1 MRITEHSI
9 EDFAIKL
16 LEHLGYEYIY
26 APNIAPEFP
35 SDGGVAAAG
44 GRGGIFP
51 SSGGVPAAGGRGGIF
66 PSSGGVPAAGG
77 RGGIFPSSGGVPA
90 AGGRGGQDQRTSY
103 EEILLTHRLAEAV
116 RRINPTVP
124 PAAQEEAIKEI
135 QRIHS
140 PELLTNNES
149 FHRLLTEGI
158 KVSYQKDGQQRGDLV
173 WLIDFN
179 TPENNDFIVANQFTV
194 VEDGVNK
201 RPDVILFV
209 NGIPLVVI
217 ELKNAADENATIKSA
232 FRQIETYKAVIPS
245 LFTYNAFTIISDG
258 LEARAGTLS
267 SGMSRF
273 MAWKSADGKEE
284 ASHLVSQ
291 METLINGMLNKE
303 TLLDLVRHFIVFEK
317 SKKEDSKTG
326 VTTISTVK
334 KLAAY
339 HQYYAVNRAVESAMR
354 ATGYSPSLKGWH
366 QPAADDGV
374 VNSPSL
380 KGWHQ
385 PAADDGVVNSPSL
398 KGWHQPAADDGVV
411 NSPSLK
417 GWHQP
422 AADDGVVNSPS
433 LKGWH
438 QPAADDG
445 VVNSPSLKGWHQPA
459 ADDGVV
465 NSPSLKGWHQPA
477 ADDGVVNSPSLKGWH
492 QPAAD
497 DGVVNSPSL
506 KGWHQPAADDGVVNS
521 PSLKGWH
528 RPEGDD
534 GVVKRTSKN
543 YFSLP
548 YNPKLKDRA
557 RELRKAGNLP
567 EVLFW
572 NEVKNKQF
580 KGYDFDRQKI
590 IGNYIVDFYCSNCQ
604 VVIEIDGSS
613 HDDKVEYDAE
623 RDAFLESL
631 GLTVI
636 HIPVNDIMKQISSV
650 MNMLHEH
657 PALAGTK
664 ESPHPPAVGTPPEE
678 GDFVQESPESY
689 GVAGVKSQP
698 KGDRKGGVVWHTQGS
713 GKSLSMVFFTGKI
726 VLALNNPTVVVITD
740 RNDLDDQLFD
750 TFASSTQLLRQEPKQ
765 IENRNDLK
773 EKLKVASGGVIFTTI
788 QKFSPEEGNV
798 YETLSERENIVVI
811 ADEAHRTQYGFK
823 AKTVDEKDEQGNV
836 IGKKTVYGFAKY
848 MRDALPNAT
857 YIGFTGTPIESTDVN
872 TPAVFGN
879 YIDVY
884 DIAQAVEDGATVRIY
899 YESRLAKVNLSE
911 EGKKLVEELDD
922 ELDGEELTETQKAK
936 AKWTQLEALIGS
948 ENRIKNVAND
958 IIQHFG
964 QRQEVF
970 EGKGMIVA
978 MSRRIAADLYGEII
992 KLKPEWHS
1000 ADLDKG
1006 VIKVVMTAASSDGEK
1021 IAKHHTTK
1029 QQRRML
1035 ADRMKDPDDELKLVI
1050 VRDMWLTGFDAPS
1063 MHTLYIDK
1071 PMKGHNLMQAIAR
1084 VNRVY
1089 KDKPGGLVVDYLGIA
1104 SDLKKA
1110 LSFYSD
1116 AGGKGDP
1123 TIAQAQ
1129 AVELMLEKLEV
1140 VSQMYSEFPSVG
1152 GVSATG
1158 GRGGFPYEDY
1168 FQAETGQKLSMIL
1181 AAEEHILGL
1190 EDGKKRYINEVTA
1203 LSKAFAIAVPHEQA
1217 MDVKDEVSFF
1227 QAVKARLAKF
1237 DGTGS
1242 SRTDE
1247 EIETTIRQ
1255 VIDQALVSE
1264 QVIDVF
1270 DAAGIKKPDISILSE
1285 DFLMELKGMEHK
1297 NVALEVLK
1305 KLLNDE
1311 IIARSKKNLVKGK
1324 SLKEMLEN
1332 SIKKYHNRILSAA
1345 EVMDELIKLSK
1356 EIVNMDSEAKKLGLS
1371 DFEYAFYT
1379 AVANNDSAK
1388 QLMQQ
1393 DKLRELAVILT
1404 ERVKQNASID
1414 WTIKESVRAK
1424 LKVIIKRTLRQY
1436 GYPPDMQ
1443 KLATETVLKQAEM
1456 IANEL
1461 SN

>member
-1 MRITEHSI
+1 MTRITEHSI

-16 LEHLGYEYIY
+16 LENLGYEYIY
-26 APNIAPEFP
+26 APSIAHDGEKPE
-35 SDGGVAAAG
+35 
-44 GRGGIFP
+44 RN
-51 SSGGVPAAGGRGGIF
+51 
-66 PSSGGVPAAGG
+66 
-77 RGGIFPSSGGVPA
+77 
-90 AGGRGGQDQRTSY
+90 TY
-103 EEILLTHRLAEAV
+103 EETLLTHRLSEAV

-124 PAAQEEAIKEI
+124 PAAQEEALKEI

-149 FHRLLTEGI
+149 FHRLLTEGVKI
-158 KVSYQKDGQQRGDLV
+158 SYQKDGQQRGDLV

-179 TPENNDFIVANQFTV
+179 TPENNDFIAANQFTI

-245 LFTYNAFTIISDG
+245 LFTYNAFTVISDG
-258 LEARAGTLS
+258 LEARAGTVS

-273 MAWKSADGKEE
+273 MAWKSEDGKEE
-284 ASHLVSQ
+284 ASNLVSQ
-291 METLINGMLNKE
+291 METLIKGMLNKE

-326 VTTISTVK
+326 VTSISTVK

-354 ATGYSPSLKGWH
+354 ATGY
-366 QPAADDGV
+366 
-374 VNSPSL
+374 
-380 KGWHQ
+380 
-385 PAADDGVVNSPSL
+385 
-398 KGWHQPAADDGVV
+398 
-411 NSPSLK
+411 
-417 GWHQP
+417 
-422 AADDGVVNSPS
+422 
-433 LKGWH
+433 
-438 QPAADDG
+438 
-445 VVNSPSLKGWHQPA
+445 
-459 ADDGVV
+459 
-465 NSPSLKGWHQPA
+465 
-477 ADDGVVNSPSLKGWH
+477 
-492 QPAAD
+492 
-497 DGVVNSPSL
+497 
-506 KGWHQPAADDGVVNS
+506 
-521 PSLKGWH
+521 
-528 RPEGDD
+528 
-534 GVVKRTSKN
+534 T
-543 YFSLP
+543 
-548 YNPKLKDRA
+548 
-557 RELRKAGNLP
+557 
-567 EVLFW
+567 
-572 NEVKNKQF
+572 
-580 KGYDFDRQKI
+580 
-590 IGNYIVDFYCSNCQ
+590 
-604 VVIEIDGSS
+604 
-613 HDDKVEYDAE
+613 VEKK
-623 RDAFLESL
+623 SINN
-631 GLTVI
+631 TV
-636 HIPVNDIMKQISSV
+636 M
-650 MNMLHEH
+650 
-657 PALAGTK
+657 
-664 ESPHPPAVGTPPEE
+664 
-678 GDFVQESPESY
+678 ESPESY
-689 GVAGVKSQP
+689 GLRGVKTQP
-698 KGDRKGGVVWHTQGS
+698 KGDRRGGVVWHTQGS

-726 VLALNNPTVVVITD
+726 VLALDNPTIVVITD
-740 RNDLDDQLFD
+740 RNDLDDQLYD
-750 TFASSTQLLRQEPKQ
+750 TFASSKQLLRQDPKQ
-765 IENRNDLK
+765 IEDRKDLK

-788 QKFSPEEGNV
+788 QKFSPEDGNI
-798 YETLSERENIVVI
+798 YETLSERENIVVL

-823 AKTVDEKDEQGNV
+823 AKTVDEKDEHGNV

-857 YIGFTGTPIESTDVN
+857 YIGFTGTPIESSDVN

-899 YESRLAKVNLSE
+899 YESRLAKVNLTE
-911 EGKKLVEELDD
+911 EGKKLVEDLDE
-922 ELDGEELTETQKAK
+922 ELDGDELTETQKAK

-948 ENRIKNVAND
+948 GNRVKNVAND
-958 IIQHFG
+958 IIQHFN

-978 MSRRIAADLYGEII
+978 MSRRIAADLYEEII
-992 KLKPEWHS
+992 NLKPEWHS
-1000 ADLDKG
+1000 DDLDKG
-1006 VIKVVMTAASSDGEK
+1006 VIKVVMTSSSSDGPK

-1029 QQRRML
+1029 QQRRTL

-1116 AGGKGDP
+1116 SGGKGDP
-1123 TIAQAQ
+1123 TIAQEQ
-1129 AVELMLEKLEV
+1129 AVQLVLEKLEV
-1140 VSQMYSEFPSVG
+1140 VSQMYE
-1152 GVSATG
+1152 
-1158 GRGGFPYEDY
+1158 GFPYEDY
-1168 FQAETGQKLSMIL
+1168 FQADTGKKLSLIL

-1203 LSKAFAIAVPHEQA
+1203 LSKAYAIAVPHEQA
-1217 MDVKDEVSFF
+1217 MDVKEEVSFF

-1237 DGTGS
+1237 DGTGAG
-1242 SRTDE
+1242 RTDE

-1285 DFLMELKGMEHK
+1285 EFLMELKGMEHK
-1297 NVALEVLK
+1297 NVALEVLR

-1311 IIARSKKNLVKGK
+1311 IKARSKRNLIKSK
-1324 SLKEMLEN
+1324 SLKEMLES
-1332 SIKKYHNRILSAA
+1332 SINKYHNKILTAA

-1356 EIVNMDSEAKKLGLS
+1356 EIVNMDSEAKKLGLT

-1379 AVANNDSAK
+1379 AVANNHSAT

-1393 DKLRELAVILT
+1393 EKLRELAVILT

-1456 IANEL
+1456 IAKEITG
-1461 SN
+1461 